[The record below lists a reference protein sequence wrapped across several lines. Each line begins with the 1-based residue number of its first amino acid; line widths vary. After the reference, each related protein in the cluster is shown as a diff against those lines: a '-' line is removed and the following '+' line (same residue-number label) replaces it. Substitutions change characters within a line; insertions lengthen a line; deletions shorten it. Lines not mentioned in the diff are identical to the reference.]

1 MGDIFNI
8 TTSVSGSTVGT
19 DEDGSLIIGPT
30 VESARGTYPPLSAKP
45 YSVDDLADLFIKH
58 LRKISTADA
67 STALDALDSV
77 RRRICSSDT
86 PAVFHLS
93 HPDLR
98 MPNVFI
104 ESGHDGDIQ
113 VSAII
118 DWDLHTFLPAPL
130 AADYPIWLRFDGF
143 YNPKFNPRGGKFQ
156 TWWEEEHDTIQK
168 LRIIFKEVRHRLSL
182 SSMISDEAHLQAV
195 RETHV
200 EFYDYLRNGTAQREL
215 FYWFQNWDSDQSYN
229 DAIIAWS
236 KDLV

>member
-8 TTSVSGSTVGT
+8 TASISGSSVGA
-19 DEDGSLIIGPT
+19 DEDGLLLIGPT

-45 YSVDDLADLFIKH
+45 YSVDDLAVLFIEH
-58 LRKISTADA
+58 FRKISTADA

-130 AADYPIWLRFDGF
+130 AADYPI
-143 YNPKFNPRGGKFQ
+143 GKFQ